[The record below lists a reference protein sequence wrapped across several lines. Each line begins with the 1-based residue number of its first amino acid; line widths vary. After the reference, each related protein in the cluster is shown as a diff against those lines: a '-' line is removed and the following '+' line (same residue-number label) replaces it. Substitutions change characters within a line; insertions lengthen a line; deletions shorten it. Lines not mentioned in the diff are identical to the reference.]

1 MPLPGKTFWRET
13 NRPRRTGRGRSLCRA
28 ISRASGTPSP
38 PASRCCAVRTCPP
51 ADDVGGP
58 GHRAGNEIVEE
69 AGLSRL
75 LALETAT
82 VNPAKLMGA
91 ADRISQVQHGF
102 FADLIAV
109 DDNPLDDLA
118 TLGTVRIVLQEGR
131 PVKLAS

>member
-1 MPLPGKTFWRET
+1 M
-13 NRPRRTGRGRSLCRA
+13 
-28 ISRASGTPSP
+28 
-38 PASRCCAVRTCPP
+38 
-51 ADDVGGP
+51 
-58 GHRAGNEIVEE
+58 EE